1 MKRAL
6 ICGLGAASLF
16 AALGTAQEGA
26 SETKPAESADVA
38 AETEVD
44 AAEVPREAE
53 EACFFVRDIDD
64 FDALSD
70 EFVFVEGRGDE
81 NFLLTMWA
89 GCFGLEG
96 AVGIAVSSPMS
107 RVCSTSGAEIRYR
120 GLGRL
125 ETCRIRAVEAVASK
139 EVAETIVEQRGAAQ

>member
-6 ICGLGAASLF
+6 ICGLSAVALF
-16 AALGTAQEGA
+16 AALAAAQESA
-26 SETKPAESADVA
+26 SETKPADGADVSS
-38 AETEVD
+38 EKEVD
-44 AAEVPREAE
+44 AADAPPEAE
-53 EACFFVRDIDD
+53 EACFYVRDIDD
-64 FDALSD
+64 FDAFSD
-70 EFVFVEGRGDE
+70 EFVFVEGRSDE
-81 NFLLTMWA
+81 NYLLTMWA

-139 EVAETIVEQRGAAQ
+139 QVAESLVEQRSAAR

>member
-6 ICGLGAASLF
+6 ICGLCAASLF
-16 AALGTAQEGA
+16 ATLATAQQDAPE
-26 SETKPAESADVA
+26 AEA
-38 AETEVD
+38 AEDANAAEKQVD
-44 AAEVPREAE
+44 AADAPPEAE
-53 EACFFVRDIDD
+53 EACFYVRDIDD

-70 EFVFVEGRGDE
+70 EFVLVEGRGDE
-81 NFLLTMWA
+81 NYLLTMWA

-125 ETCRIRAVEAVASK
+125 ETCRIRAVEAVESK
-139 EVAETIVEQRGAAQ
+139 EVAEALVEQRRAPE

>member
-6 ICGLGAASLF
+6 ICGLAAVSLY
-16 AALGTAQEGA
+16 AALATAQEGE

-38 AETEVD
+38 SEKEVD
-44 AAEVPREAE
+44 AAQAPPEAE
-53 EACFFVRDIDD
+53 EACFYVRDIDD

-81 NFLLTMWA
+81 KYLLTMWA

-125 ETCRIRAVEAVASK
+125 ETCRIREVETIASK
-139 EVAETIVEQRGAAQ
+139 EVAEALVEQRKAAP

>member
-1 MKRAL
+1 MKRTL
-6 ICGLGAASLF
+6 ICGLAAASLF
-16 AALGTAQEGA
+16 TTVAVAQQGA
-26 SETKPAESADVA
+26 PEAESVEDAN
-38 AETEVD
+38 AEKEVD
-44 AAEVPREAE
+44 AADAPPEVED
-53 EACFFVRDIDD
+53 ACFYVRDIDD
-64 FDALSD
+64 FDALGD

-81 NFLLTMWA
+81 NYLLTMWA

-125 ETCRIRAVEAVASK
+125 ETCRIRVVESVASK
-139 EVAETIVEQRGAAQ
+139 EAAEALVEERKRAQ

>member
-6 ICGLGAASLF
+6 ICALGAASLF
-16 AALGTAQEGA
+16 AALAAAQEGV
-26 SETKPAESADVA
+26 SETKPAEGADVA
-38 AETEVD
+38 SEKEVD
-44 AAEVPREAE
+44 AANVPPGAE
-53 EACFFVRDIDD
+53 EACFYVRDIDD

-70 EFVFVEGRGDE
+70 GFVLVEGRGDE
-81 NFLLTMWA
+81 NYLLTMWA

-96 AVGIAVSSPMS
+96 AIGIAVSSPMS

-125 ETCRIRAVEAVASK
+125 ETCRIRAVEAVESK
-139 EVAETIVEQRGAAQ
+139 EVAEALVEQRRAAQ